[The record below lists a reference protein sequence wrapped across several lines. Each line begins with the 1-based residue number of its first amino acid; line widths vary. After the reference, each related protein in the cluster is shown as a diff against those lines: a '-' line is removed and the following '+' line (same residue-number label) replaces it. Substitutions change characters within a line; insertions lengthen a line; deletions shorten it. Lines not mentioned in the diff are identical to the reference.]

1 MDRSSQSVRKPL
13 GHRAAVA
20 YHARTL
26 SLPLLA
32 LTLGIAPGICA
43 AQPTA
48 AARDTLPA
56 RRASLATMGAVA
68 GAYYAAS
75 LYVLGQTWY
84 KDRAVVPFHFY
95 NDIDVYLNMDKLG
108 HAFGANVY
116 SQVGYRALLNAGY
129 SRRTALY
136 AGATMGL
143 VLMTPI
149 EIMDGIHEGYGFSWG
164 DMVANATGSA
174 LVFGQEMAL
183 GEQVVK
189 LKFSYSESPYAR
201 NSNGYLGDDPFERF
215 VSDYNAQTY
224 WLSVPVR
231 RLARPSG
238 LPAWLNVAVGY
249 SANGMYGERHNKT
262 SFNGVAIPEA
272 VRHRQYLASLD
283 VDWSRIETRSRIL
296 RLVLNGL
303 GPLKLP
309 FPALEYN
316 SQDGLRAHWLYY

>member
-1 MDRSSQSVRKPL
+1 MMPPHDIADATEQIMSMRLIR
-13 GHRAAVA
+13 
-20 YHARTL
+20 
-26 SLPLLA
+26 LLA
-32 LTLGIAPGICA
+32 LAVAIG
-43 AQPTA
+43 PTA
-48 AARDTLPA
+48 RAQTTAAERDTIPT

-84 KDRAVVPFHFY
+84 KHRPIVPFHFY
-95 NDIDVYLNMDKLG
+95 NDFDAYLNMDKLG
-108 HAFGANVY
+108 HAFGASVY
-116 SQVGYRALLNAGY
+116 SQLGFGALRSAGY
-129 SRRTALY
+129 SRKTALY

-149 EIMDGIHEGYGFSWG
+149 EIMDAIHQGYGFSWG

-183 GEQVVK
+183 GEQVLK
-189 LKFSYSESPYAR
+189 LKFSYSESRYAR

-215 VSDYNAQTY
+215 VSDYNGQTY
-224 WLSVPVR
+224 WLSMPVS
-231 RLARPSG
+231 RLARSSR

-249 SANGMYGERHNKT
+249 SANGMYGERHNAT
-262 SFNGVAIPEA
+262 SYLGVAIPEA

-283 VDWSRIETRSRIL
+283 VDWSRIKPRSRVL
-296 RLVLNGL
+296 RRVFAGL

-316 SQDGLRAHWLYY
+316 SQDGFKAHLLYY